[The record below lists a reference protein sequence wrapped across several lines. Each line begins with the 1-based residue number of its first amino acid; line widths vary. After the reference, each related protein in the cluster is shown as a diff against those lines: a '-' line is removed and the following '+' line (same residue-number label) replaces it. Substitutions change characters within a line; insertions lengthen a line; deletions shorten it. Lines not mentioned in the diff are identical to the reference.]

1 MGLGISGRSIW
12 LDFTGFSR
20 GNTVLVMQLICLRNA
35 YCDMQQSINAMIFLK
50 VYRWTRFS
58 DKHLKVTIHTSY
70 DIVCL
75 KIALNTLTSLPGF
88 PSGTKKI
95 GFLKKFYTSIKT
107 CILYTYITHIV
118 IFYICI

>member
-1 MGLGISGRSIW
+1 MGLGSSRKSTW

-58 DKHLKVTIHTSY
+58 DKCLKVTIHTSFY
-70 DIVCL
+70 IVIENCF
-75 KIALNTLTSLPGF
+75 KYCQVYPRFSVWDT
-88 PSGTKKI
+88 
-95 GFLKKFYTSIKT
+95 KT
-107 CILYTYITHIV
+107 C
-118 IFYICI
+118 